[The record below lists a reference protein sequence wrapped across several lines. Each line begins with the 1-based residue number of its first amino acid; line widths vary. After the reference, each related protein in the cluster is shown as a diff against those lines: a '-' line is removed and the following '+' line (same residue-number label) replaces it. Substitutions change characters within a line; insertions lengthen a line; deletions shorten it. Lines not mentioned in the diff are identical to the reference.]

1 MTPNQSPDTH
11 LHDSPSDGRSR
22 RAFLTAAGS
31 VAVGVGLAGCSGSA
45 PSADG
50 SSAERTFQ
58 MVGSSIRTLD
68 PAAANDSESTTVVS
82 QLFDGLVHYPKGDPD
97 PELLLA
103 DDHRVSDDG
112 TVHTFELD
120 PEATF
125 SDGRPVRAADVVY
138 SFERIAASDNSTSA
152 SALLDV
158 LGVEHDTRTVETE
171 DGTAEEYD
179 PGTLGVEALD
189 DRTVEIRL
197 SEPFHAAL
205 GVLAYPSFS
214 IVPEGVVGDV
224 PGYDGEMSQDEFAT
238 SNPIGAGPFTLKKW
252 EKDVEYAVSARDDY
266 RGDGPYVAGIHWRV
280 TSDPAAAYTYATN
293 ENADAFW
300 VPSGKFDPSLVSIET
315 TDEQGRKVGTYGPL
329 PENGKTVQYRQVPLA
344 WTYYLGFN
352 TEQVEKPVR
361 QAIAYV
367 LNQQTQIEE
376 VHAGRG
382 SRAAHITPPGIYL
395 GGNSAYRDHAENY
408 PYGLAESQF
417 EAASDV
423 LSKAGYGPDDP
434 ASVRLTVYEASA
446 WKETATLLRDKL
458 ARVGVDM
465 TVEQAPFAS
474 IAERGRNGE
483 LDVFS
488 YGWTM
493 DYPSPDSFLK
503 ILYPP
508 SSDDYFFRWGGTPA
522 ADRAKR
528 AWERVLDHPSASETD
543 RQARTDAF
551 REMETANWE
560 DVVALP
566 VYHPVGEGFYYDWVD
581 VPKTGAAGFSKHK
594 YNHVKV
600 GRRD

>member
-1 MTPNQSPDTH
+1 MTPTQSPDTH
-11 LHDSPSDGRSR
+11 LRDDSSGGRSR
-22 RAFLTAAGS
+22 RAFLATAGS
-31 VAVGVGLAGCSGSA
+31 AAVGVGLAGCSGSA
-45 PSADG
+45 PRAESSSAD
-50 SSAERTFQ
+50 RTFQ

-68 PAAANDSESTTVVS
+68 PAAATDNESATVVS

-103 DDHRVSDDG
+103 DDHRVSEDG

-125 SDGRPVRAADVVY
+125 SDGRSVTAADVVY
-138 SFERIAASDNSTSA
+138 SFERIAASENSTSA
-152 SALLDV
+152 SDLLDV
-158 LGVEHDTRTVETE
+158 LGVEHGTRTVETD
-171 DGTAEEYD
+171 DGTAEEYA
-179 PGTLGVEALD
+179 PGTLGVEAVD
-189 DRTVEIRL
+189 DRTVEILL

-205 GVLAYPSFS
+205 GVLAYPSFAV
-214 IVPEGVVGDV
+214 VPEGVVGDV

-238 SNPIGAGPFTLKKW
+238 ENPIGAGPFTFETW

-266 RGDGPYVAGIHWRV
+266 RGDGPYVDGIRWQV
-280 TSDPAAAYTYATN
+280 TSDPSASYIYAIN

-300 VPSGKFDPSLVSIET
+300 VPSGKFDRSLVTIES

-329 PENGKTVQYRQVPLA
+329 PENGKTVQYHQVPLT

-367 LNQQTQIEE
+367 LNQQTQVEK
-376 VHAGRG
+376 VHEGRG
-382 SRAAHITPPGIYL
+382 SRAAHLTPPGLYP
-395 GGNSAYRDHAENY
+395 GGNAAYRDHAERY
-408 PYGLAESQF
+408 PYGLTETRF
-417 EAASDV
+417 EAAKAV
-423 LSKAGYGPDDP
+423 LADAGYGPDNP
-434 ASVRLTVYEASA
+434 ASVRLTVYEVAA

-458 ARVGVDM
+458 ARVGIDL
-465 TVEQAPFAS
+465 TVEQSPFSA
-474 IAERGRNGE
+474 IAERGRNGQ
-483 LDVFS
+483 LDAFS

-508 SSDDYFFRWGGTPA
+508 SSDTYFFRWGDTPA
-522 ADRAKR
+522 AERATA
-528 AWERVLDHPSASETD
+528 AWERVLDHPSASERD
-543 RQARTDAF
+543 RQARVEAY

-566 VYHPVGEGFYYDWVD
+566 LHHPVGEGFYYDWVD

-594 YNHVKV
+594 YNHVEV
-600 GRRD
+600 GERE